1 METVPTSE
9 LWGNAK
15 PTRFGILLWWM
26 CLPTNDIMLK
36 QQMSCCGGYSLVWW
50 RSNRGENVISLFSA
64 STRRC
69 LYCIVLY
76 QMVLQNS
83 TWYYTV
89 LQGIAST
96 PQMLF
101 FFFCAQTRIQPRSHQ
116 YFKILNNSA
125 PSAQMIFF
133 SYNLGD
139 IILFKFSQQ
148 GSEYVVEYVEKF
160 EYSGLPLRPHILLNI
175 LANDLRSL
183 GWMDKK

>member
-1 METVPTSE
+1 MDTLPTSK
-9 LWGNAK
+9 LWLGGNAK

-83 TWYYTV
+83 IWYYTV

-116 YFKILNNSA
+116 YFKILNNFVFLKSFA
-125 PSAQMIFF
+125 NKALNM
-133 SYNLGD
+133 
-139 IILFKFSQQ
+139 
-148 GSEYVVEYVEKF
+148 
-160 EYSGLPLRPHILLNI
+160 LLNMWK
-175 LANDLRSL
+175 SL
-183 GWMDKK
+183 NIQGCP